1 MAVAVVVVV
10 VGGGGGWWW
19 FGEVD
24 GGGAMEERG
33 GEVEGFELRKRELKM
48 KQRHLVFWIRDCEE
62 EEDYSIL
69 GIGDLCSGVTRL
81 FLLWKSSGLGS

>member
-1 MAVAVVVVV
+1 MAVVVV
-10 VGGGGGWWW
+10 GGGWWW

-33 GEVEGFELRKRELKM
+33 GESEGFELRKREVKM
-48 KQRHLVFWIRDCEE
+48 KERHLVFWIRDCE